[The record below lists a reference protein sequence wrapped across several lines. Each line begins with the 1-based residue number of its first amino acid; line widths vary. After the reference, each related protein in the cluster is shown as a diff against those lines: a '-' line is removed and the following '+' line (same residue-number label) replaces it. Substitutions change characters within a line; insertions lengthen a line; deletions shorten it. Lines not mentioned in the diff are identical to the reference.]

1 MLALKKDKKIISN
14 HIAILSTIKDHEE
27 NETEISEGSLSH
39 LFHAKHVIYANW

>member
-1 MLALKKDKKIISN
+1 MLALKKDKTISN

-27 NETEISEGSLSH
+27 NEIEISEGSLSH